1 LGRADL
7 DSALDKADHTL
18 VVLIAT
24 IDPIYQWSLEFDS
37 EGGREVYMVGNREEL
52 PEKTVEEIQR
62 EADEEIARAAHLARK
77 AKRGKRHHD
86 LQDDLGAS
94 NDEPR
99 DAALMRRHHPT
110 FNSWCPTDRDWLRN
124 WSRSIR
130 EEIGWIEY

>member
-1 LGRADL
+1 
-7 DSALDKADHTL
+7 
-18 VVLIAT
+18 
-24 IDPIYQWSLEFDS
+24 
-37 EGGREVYMVGNREEL
+37 MVGNREEL

-62 EADEEIARAAHLARK
+62 EADEEIARTAHLARE
-77 AKRGKRHHD
+77 AERGKRHHD

-99 DAALMRRHHPT
+99 DTAPMRRHHPT
-110 FNSWCPTDRDWLRN
+110 FNSWCPADRDCLQN